1 MQTQTATADDLATI
15 LATALAEQTALLQR
29 IALKLEQTQLGL
41 HDGGAMT
48 IIYANR
54 QHGSLW
60 YRLGSDRNPVG
71 IEETALTGY
80 CTKIEFPRVERRGKE
95 VPKLQI
101 TMQGDRP
108 YVVECGYNRNFAKGF
123 LSAIALMSPFQ
134 LRQPITIC
142 PSPGDDDKVL
152 FCRVYQNGQAVYA
165 SYGEDTDWRLTAKAA
180 IDAVTQA
187 WGTSGSTE

>member
-1 MQTQTATADDLATI
+1 MQTPTATADDLATI

-29 IALKLEQTQLGL
+29 IALKLEQPKLGL
-41 HDGGAMT
+41 HNGGGMT

-95 VPKLQI
+95 VAKLQI
-101 TMQGDRP
+101 TIQGDRP
-108 YVVECGYNRNFAKGF
+108 YIVECGYDSNFAKGF
-123 LSAIALMSPFQ
+123 LATIALMSPFQ

-152 FCRVYQNGQAVYA
+152 FCRVYQNGLPIFA

-180 IDAVTQA
+180 IDAV
-187 WGTSGSTE
+187 STAYPCVSQ